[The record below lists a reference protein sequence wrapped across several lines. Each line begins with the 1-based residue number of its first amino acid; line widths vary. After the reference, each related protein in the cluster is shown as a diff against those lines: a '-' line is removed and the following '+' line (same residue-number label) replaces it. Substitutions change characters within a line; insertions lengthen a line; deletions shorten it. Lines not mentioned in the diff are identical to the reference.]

1 MDIYENEDKNC
12 VRHSWNVLP
21 SSRIEAA
28 KMVLPIGTLITPLKE
43 VADLNVLG
51 YNPVICNHCR
61 GILNPYCR
69 VDFMNKMWVCPLCQT
84 VNKFPMSYMGISEQ
98 QQPAELYP
106 QCSTVEYCLTKPLAP
121 PPVFLFV
128 VDTCLP
134 EDEMSIMKD
143 SIQMSLNL
151 IPENAIVG
159 LITFGTT
166 TQVYELGYSEC
177 SKAFIFRGDKAPSFE
192 QVQDQLGLRPTF
204 AGGASRMNAPNA
216 PSTTG
221 VAQAGMGGAPSMMM
235 DQQQQQQQQQNGSTS
250 ALVQS
255 RFLLPLSDCELTLSS
270 IIEELQCDPWPVKSN
285 RRSKRCTGVAMSIAV
300 SLLECSF
307 SGFGARILTF
317 LGGPCTLGEGTV
329 VALDLKEQIRL
340 HNELRSGKANH
351 FKAANQFF
359 NGLTQRLIQNGHTVD
374 IFAAHLDQVGVLEM
388 KSCCENTGGS
398 LVLTDTFDNP
408 IYKESLK
415 RYFKTS
421 EKDESLLMA
430 FNATL
435 EVQCSPEIKICGAI
449 GPVTSMNTKSSH
461 VSEVELGYGQTNAWK
476 INTLTPNTTIAIY
489 FDVVNQPANPGT
501 SQFRCFQYVTAYQH
515 SSGQYRLRVTTQQ
528 LPWVQAGQWA
538 DIAQGFDQQAAA
550 VLVARLSVFKAETEY
565 LFDVLR
571 WLDRSLI
578 KWVAQFGQYPVNN
591 PDQLILAPH
600 LATYPQFMYHL
611 RRSQFL
617 RVFNSSPDET
627 AFFRLAL
634 NRENTYNSIIM
645 IQPTLRSYSFTEPP
659 HEVPLDSLFVKPN
672 VILLLDTFFSVL
684 IHYGETIV
692 QWRDAGYA
700 DQPKFENF
708 KKLLELPKIDAEHLM
723 KDRYPYPRYL
733 ECDEGGSQARFLI
746 AKINPSTTHHN
757 QSYGDGQATVVL
769 TDDASMQTFMQS
781 LKKLAVAPQ

>member
-12 VRHSWNVLP
+12 VRHSWNILP

-28 KMVLPIGTLITPLKE
+28 KMVLPIGTLISPLKE
-43 VADLNVLG
+43 VPDLNVLG

-69 VDFMNKMWVCPLCQT
+69 VDFMNKMWICPLCQT

-121 PPVFLFV
+121 PPVFLYV
-128 VDTCLP
+128 IDTCLP
-134 EDEMSIMKD
+134 EDEMALMKD

-166 TQVYELGYSEC
+166 AQVYELGYTEC
-177 SKAFIFRGDKAPSFE
+177 SKAFIFRGDKAPTFD
-192 QVQDQLGLRPTF
+192 QVQDQLSLRPAF
-204 AGGASRMNAPNA
+204 AGATPSSAPQ
-216 PSTTG
+216 S
-221 VAQAGMGGAPSMMM
+221 
-235 DQQQQQQQQQNGSTS
+235 QQQQQQQAGPQAQSQQAQQSQAASMNSTTS

-255 RFLLPLSDCELTLSS
+255 RFLLPLNQCEVTLSS
-270 IIEELQCDPWPVKSN
+270 IIEELQVDPWPVKSN
-285 RRSKRCTGVAMSIAV
+285 KRSKRCTGVALSIAV

-307 SGFGARILTF
+307 SGYGARILTF
-317 LGGPCTLGEGTV
+317 LGGACTLGDGAIV
-329 VALDLKEQIRL
+329 SLDLKEQIRL
-340 HNELRSGKANH
+340 HNELRSGKAPF
-351 FKAANQFF
+351 FKAANQFY
-359 NGLTQRLIQNGHTVD
+359 NGLTQRLVQNGHAVD
-374 IFAAHLDQVGVLEM
+374 IFAAHLDQVGILEM

-408 IYKESLK
+408 IYKESVK

-421 EKDESLLMA
+421 EKDESLLMG

-435 EVQCSPEIKICGAI
+435 EVQCSPELKICGAI
-449 GPVTSMNTKSSH
+449 GPVTSMNTKSHH
-461 VSEVELGYGQTNAWK
+461 VSEVEIGYGQTNAWK
-476 INTLTPNTTIAIY
+476 LNTLTPNTTIAIY
-489 FDVVNQPANPGT
+489 FDVVNQPTNPGT

-528 LPWVQAGQWA
+528 LPWVQAGQWLE
-538 DIAQGFDQQAAA
+538 IGQGFDQQAAA
-550 VLVARLSVFKAETEY
+550 VLVARLATFKAETEY

-578 KWVAQFGQYPVNN
+578 KWVGQFGQYPVNQ
-591 PDQLILAPH
+591 PDQLTLPPNMSAF
-600 LATYPQFMYHL
+600 PQYMYHL

-627 AFFRLAL
+627 AFFRLTL
-634 NRENTYNSIIM
+634 NRENTTHSAIM
-645 IQPTLRSYSFTEPP
+645 IQPTLQCYSFTEPP
-659 HEVPLDSLFVKPN
+659 HEVPLDSLYVRPD

-684 IHYGETIV
+684 IHYGETIA

-700 DQPKFENF
+700 QQPQYENF
-708 KKLLELPKIDAEHLM
+708 KKLLELPKVDAEHLM
-723 KDRYPYPRYL
+723 KERFPYPRFI
-733 ECDEGGSQARFLI
+733 ECDQNGSQARFLI

-757 QSYGDGQATVVL
+757 QAYGTGQATVVL

-781 LKKLAVAPQ
+781 LKKLAIAPQ